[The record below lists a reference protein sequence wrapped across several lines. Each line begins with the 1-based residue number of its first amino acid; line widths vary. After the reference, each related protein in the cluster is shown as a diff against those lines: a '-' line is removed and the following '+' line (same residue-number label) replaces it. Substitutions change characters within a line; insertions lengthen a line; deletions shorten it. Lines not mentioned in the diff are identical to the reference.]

1 MSKVMTIDSLSGLAG
16 RRRKRRKPAKR
27 RGLKGAEATCKEIKR
42 VKRTRT
48 VWVCPSGISASTASR
63 NTKAKKCR
71 KKKVAKT
78 ELVCASYVRRGQ
90 AGYKST
96 SALTREHARAKEA
109 TKRSTGRRVTM
120 KKGR

>member
-48 VWVCPSGISASTASR
+48 VWVCPT
-63 NTKAKKCR
+63 TKAKRCR